1 MYPKSLLLAKAAME
15 IMAKENQQSLG
26 NGSKELVN
34 IVDNEK
40 TSSES
45 VPQVAPTCLGSHGN
59 NGQRNTVVSG

>member
-1 MYPKSLLLAKAAME
+1 ME

-59 NGQRNTVVSG
+59 NGQRKTVVSG